1 MKYAYFNSCSLR
13 ATGKEYSH
21 SLRRVF
27 DILGIEL
34 EEPKNWVCCGS
45 TLAHNASVLL
55 ADALP
60 LKNLAEIQKM
70 GLNEV
75 VVPCTACFNRF
86 KVAQHEDEGDL
97 RLKREIEEIIEH
109 KFERP
114 VSVIHPLELL
124 STEENLAKLKSL
136 VTRDLSHLKV
146 VSYYGCLLV
155 RPHKETGFHD
165 NPEYP
170 VTMDKILGAVGIS
183 TLDWSH
189 KVECCGGSLSL
200 TRPDAV
206 MKLTSRILDD
216 AKAVGAAAVS
226 VPCTFCQLNLD
237 LRQEDL
243 NKQGGDYNLPVFYF
257 TELLALALG
266 VPEKELMLDKHFVE
280 NEGLLVKAA
289 LNGR

>member
-1 MKYAYFNSCSLR
+1 MKYAYYNSCSLR
-13 ATGKEYSH
+13 STGKEYSH

-27 DILGIEL
+27 DLLDIQL

-55 ADALP
+55 ADTLP

-70 GLNEV
+70 GLDNV
-75 VVPCTACFNRF
+75 VVPCTACYNRF
-86 KVAQHEDEGDL
+86 KVAQYEDKGDL

-109 KFERP
+109 KFDRP
-114 VSVIHPLELL
+114 VSVVHPLEIL
-124 STEENLAKLKSL
+124 STEENLDKLKRM
-136 VTRDLSHLKV
+136 VKRDLSHMKV

-155 RPHKETGFHD
+155 RPHNETGFRD

-170 VTMDKILGAVGIS
+170 VTMDKILGAVGIT

-189 KVECCGGSLSL
+189 KVECCGGSLAL

-206 MKLTSRILDD
+206 LKLTSRILDD
-216 AKAVGAAAVS
+216 AVAVGASAVS
-226 VPCTFCQLNLD
+226 VPCTFCHLNLD

-243 NKQGGDYNLPVFYF
+243 NKQGHNYDLPVFYF

-266 VPEKELMLDKHFVE
+266 VPENDLMLSKHFVGTE
-280 NEGLLVKAA
+280 KSLAGAT
-289 LNGR
+289 

>member
-1 MKYAYFNSCSLR
+1 MKYAYYNSCSLR
-13 ATGKEYSH
+13 STGKEYSH

-27 DILGIEL
+27 GLMGLEL

-45 TLAHNASVLL
+45 TLAHNASVML

-70 GLNEV
+70 GLDEV
-75 VVPCTACFNRF
+75 VVPCTACYNRF
-86 KVAQHEDEGDL
+86 KVAQYEDGDDL
-97 RLKREIEEIIEH
+97 RLKHEIEAIIEH

-114 VSVIHPLELL
+114 VSVLHPLELL
-124 STEENLAKLKSL
+124 STEENLARLKAL
-136 VTRDLSHLKV
+136 VKRDLSHIKV

-155 RPHKETGFHD
+155 RPHKETGFRD

-170 VTMDKILGAVGIS
+170 VTMDKILGAVGIK

-189 KVECCGGSLSL
+189 KVECCGGSLAL

-216 AKAVGAAAVS
+216 ATAVGASAVA

-243 NKQGGDYNLPVFYF
+243 NKQGHNYQLPIFYF

-266 VPEKELMLDKHFVE
+266 VREKELMLEKHFV
-280 NEGLLVKAA
+280 GTQKSLVGTA
-289 LNGR
+289 

>member
-1 MKYAYFNSCSLR
+1 MKYAYYNSCSLR
-13 ATGKEYSH
+13 STGKEYSH

-27 DILGIEL
+27 DILGMEL
-34 EEPKNWVCCGS
+34 QEPKNWVCCGS
-45 TLAHNASVLL
+45 TLAHNVSVML
-55 ADALP
+55 ADTLP
-60 LKNLAEIQKM
+60 LANLAEIQKM
-70 GLNEV
+70 GLDEV
-75 VVPCTACFNRF
+75 VVPCTACYNRF
-86 KVAQHEDEGDL
+86 KVAQFEDKGDL
-97 RLKREIEEIIEH
+97 RLKHEIEEIIEY

-114 VSVIHPLELL
+114 VSVLHPLEVLA
-124 STEENLAKLKSL
+124 TEENLDKLKSL
-136 VTRDLSHLKV
+136 VKRDLSHVKV

-170 VTMDKILGAVGIS
+170 VTMDKILGAVGIK

-206 MKLTSRILDD
+206 MKLTARILDD
-216 AKAVGAAAVS
+216 AKAVGASAVS

-237 LRQEDL
+237 SRQEDL
-243 NKQGGDYNLPVFYF
+243 KKQGNDYDIPVYYF

-266 VPEKELMLDKHFVE
+266 VPENDLMLGKHFVE
-280 NEGLLVKAA
+280 SEKLLVKAA
-289 LNGR
+289 

>member
-1 MKYAYFNSCSLR
+1 MKYAYYNSCSLR
-13 ATGKEYSH
+13 STGKEYSH

-27 DILGIEL
+27 GLLGLEL

-55 ADALP
+55 ADTLP

-70 GLNEV
+70 GLDEV
-75 VVPCTACFNRF
+75 VVPCTACYNRF
-86 KVAQHEDEGDL
+86 KVAQFEDKGDL
-97 RLKREIEEIIEH
+97 RLKHEIEEIIEH
-109 KFERP
+109 KFEHP
-114 VSVIHPLELL
+114 VSVLHPLEIL
-124 STEENLAKLKSL
+124 STDENLSRLKSL
-136 VTRDLSHLKV
+136 VKRDLFHLKV

-155 RPHKETGFHD
+155 RPHKETGFRD

-170 VTMDKILGAVGIS
+170 MTMDKILGAVGIK

-206 MKLTSRILDD
+206 LKLTSRILDD
-216 AKAVGAAAVS
+216 ARAVGAAAVS

-237 LRQEDL
+237 IRQEEL
-243 NKQGGDYNLPVFYF
+243 SKQGKDYNLPIFYF

-266 VPEKELMLDKHFVE
+266 VPEKDLMLGKHFVE
-280 NEGLLVKAA
+280 TEKSLVGTA
-289 LNGR
+289 

>member
-1 MKYAYFNSCSLR
+1 MKYAYYNSCSLR

-27 DILGIEL
+27 DLLGLEL
-34 EEPKNWVCCGS
+34 QEPKNWVCCGS

-55 ADALP
+55 ADTLP
-60 LKNLAEIQKM
+60 LKNLAEIQNM

-75 VVPCTACFNRF
+75 IVPCTACYNRF
-86 KVAQHEDEGDL
+86 KVAQAEDKSDL
-97 RLKREIEEIIEH
+97 RLKHEIENIIGH
-109 KFERP
+109 KFEQP
-114 VSVIHPLELL
+114 VAVTHPLEML
-124 STEENLAKLKSL
+124 SNDENLAKLKSL
-136 VTRDLSHLKV
+136 VKRDLSHLKV

-155 RPHKETGFHD
+155 RPHKETGFRD

-170 VTMDKILGAVGIS
+170 VTMDNILGAVGIK

-189 KVECCGGSLSL
+189 KVECCGGSLSI

-206 MKLTSRILDD
+206 LKLTSRILDD
-216 AKAVGAAAVS
+216 ARAVGAAAIS

-237 LRQEDL
+237 LRQDDL
-243 NKQGGDYNLPVFYF
+243 KALGKTYDLPIFYF
-257 TELLALALG
+257 TELIALALG

-280 NEGLLVKAA
+280 GEKLLVKA
-289 LNGR
+289 

>member
-1 MKYAYFNSCSLR
+1 MKYAYYNSCSLR

-21 SLRRVF
+21 SLRQVF
-27 DILGIEL
+27 GLLDLEL
-34 EEPKNWVCCGS
+34 QEPKNWICCGS

-55 ADALP
+55 ADTLP

-75 VVPCTACFNRF
+75 VVPCTACYNRF
-86 KVAQHEDEGDL
+86 KVAQAEDKSDL
-97 RLKREIEEIIEH
+97 RLKHEIENIIGH
-109 KFERP
+109 RFERP
-114 VSVIHPLELL
+114 VAVTHPLEML
-124 STEENLAKLKSL
+124 SADHNLAKLKSL
-136 VTRDLSHLKV
+136 VKRDLSHLKV

-155 RPHKETGFHD
+155 RPHKETGFRD

-170 VTMDKILGAVGIS
+170 VTMDRILGAVGIK

-189 KVECCGGSLSL
+189 KVDCCGGSLSI

-206 MKLTSRILDD
+206 LKLTSRILDD
-216 AKAVGAAAVS
+216 ARAVGAAAVS

-243 NKQGGDYNLPVFYF
+243 KAQGRAYNLPIFYF
-257 TELLALALG
+257 TELIALALG

-280 NEGLLVKAA
+280 GEKLMVKA
-289 LNGR
+289 

>member
-1 MKYAYFNSCSLR
+1 MKYAFYNSCSLR
-13 ATGKEYSH
+13 ATGKEYAH
-21 SLRRVF
+21 SMRLVF
-27 DILGIEL
+27 DLMGIEL
-34 EEPKNWVCCGS
+34 QEPKNWVCCGS
-45 TLAHNASVLL
+45 TLAHNASVML
-55 ADALP
+55 ADTLP

-75 VVPCTACFNRF
+75 VVPCTACYNRF
-86 KVAQHEDEGDL
+86 KVAQFEDKNDL
-97 RLKREIEEIIEH
+97 RLKHEIEEIIEH

-114 VSVIHPLELL
+114 VSVLHPLEIL
-124 STEENLAKLKSL
+124 STDENLAKLKSL
-136 VTRDLSHLKV
+136 IKRDLSYMKV

-155 RPHKETGFHD
+155 RPHKETGFRD

-170 VTMDKILGAVGIS
+170 VTMDKILGAVGIK

-189 KVECCGGSLSL
+189 KVECCGGSLSI

-216 AKAVGAAAVS
+216 AKAGGAAAIS

-237 LRQEDL
+237 IRQEDL
-243 NKQGGDYNLPVFYF
+243 NKQGKDYDVPVYYF

-266 VPEKELMLDKHFVE
+266 VPEKDLMLGKHFVE
-280 NEGLLVKAA
+280 SQRLLVKAA
-289 LNGR
+289 